1 MLAGVGSG
9 WRSVK
14 STYAAGWVV
23 GAGAQA
29 ASITNMSNA
38 KTFFIILSRIAL
50 NLLIYG
56 EIVQ

>member
-1 MLAGVGSG
+1 
-9 WRSVK
+9 
-14 STYAAGWVV
+14 VV